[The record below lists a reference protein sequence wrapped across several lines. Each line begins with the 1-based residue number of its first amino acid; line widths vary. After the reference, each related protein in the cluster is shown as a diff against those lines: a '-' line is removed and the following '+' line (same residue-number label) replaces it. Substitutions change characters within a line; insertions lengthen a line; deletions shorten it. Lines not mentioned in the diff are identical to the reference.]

1 MICCVAFSSVSGR
14 WSRCRRRVLGH
25 RLPRAEQ
32 PVMLWPSRARAAAN
46 GSGRS
51 AKLGRVQPLERGLQ
65 LRDHV
70 LPIMRR
76 LGRWQM
82 VDGVRVLMYGLGPFS
97 LALHSGFAK
106 LSAEIDGA
114 SDGPA
119 LASHRRP
126 RRETALLY
134 RLDIWRGAKVF
145 SL

>member
-1 MICCVAFSSVSGR
+1 
-14 WSRCRRRVLGH
+14 
-25 RLPRAEQ
+25 
-32 PVMLWPSRARAAAN
+32 
-46 GSGRS
+46 
-51 AKLGRVQPLERGLQ
+51 
-65 LRDHV
+65 
-70 LPIMRR
+70 MRR

-126 RRETALLY
+126 RRETAILY
-134 RLDIWRGAKVF
+134 RLDIARGAEML
-145 SL
+145 SLEWSGDGQLRIVSFERGAWEDELLSLRP